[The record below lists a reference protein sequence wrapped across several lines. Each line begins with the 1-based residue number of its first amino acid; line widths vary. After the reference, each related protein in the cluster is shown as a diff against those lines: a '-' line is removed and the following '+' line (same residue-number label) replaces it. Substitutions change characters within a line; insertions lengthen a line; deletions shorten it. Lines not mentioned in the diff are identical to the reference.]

1 MSGEQRL
8 QVETW
13 PIERC
18 VMYAR
23 NPRKND
29 EQVDRM
35 ASAIR
40 EFGFRIPIVA
50 RSDGSVVDGHL
61 RLKAAQK
68 LGLKE
73 VPVALADELTE
84 AQVKAFRILA
94 NKSANWAEWDTSL
107 LALEIE
113 DLKELDFDL
122 ELTGFELPELDEI
135 LGAGADSGT
144 EGQTDPDAVPE
155 AQEEPVSRLGD
166 VWLLGRHRLMC
177 GDSTDAGSVAL
188 LMNGE
193 KADMVFTDPPY
204 GMGKQA
210 VGVLNDNQNKDELI
224 EFNARWIP
232 VSFDALKDKGSWY
245 CWGTDEGLLDI
256 YAVHLLPLI
265 RDGRCALKKFL
276 AWEKPNVVGL
286 NSGDRMYHT
295 ATEKCLFVMFGR
307 EELTGFRINSDAF
320 SPKMQPLLDYMKG
333 EADRLGLTPRMCAE
347 ITGTASMYQHW
358 FSTSQF
364 YIPTRENYE
373 KLQRAFASS
382 DGFKREYD
390 GFKREYDDLKRE
402 YDDLKREFY
411 EGRAYFDN
419 GAEDAM
425 TDVWHFN
432 ITSQKEREACGGHA
446 TPKPVALCERAV
458 KVSAPEG
465 GSVLDLFGG
474 SGSTLIACEK
484 TGRVCRMMELS
495 PRYVDVIIRRW
506 QEFTG
511 QEATLEE
518 DGRSFAQVKE
528 ERGG

>member
-1 MSGEQRL
+1 MSATNKMQIEYWDIDRL
-8 QVETW
+8 I
-13 PIERC
+13 P
-18 VMYAR
+18 YAR

-29 EQVDRM
+29 DAVPKM
-35 ASAIR
+35 AGVIK
-40 EFGFRIPIVA
+40 EFGFKVPIVA
-50 RSDGSVVDGHL
+50 KSDGEVIDGHL
-61 RLKAAQK
+61 RLKAARQ
-68 LGLKE
+68 LGMAE
-73 VPVALADELTE
+73 VPVVLADEWTP
-84 AQVKAFRILA
+84 AQVKAFRLA
-94 NKSANWAEWDTSL
+94 VNRSAEWAEWDDEL
-107 LALEIE
+107 LKLELD
-113 DLKELDFDL
+113 DLKLEDFDL
-122 ELTGFELPELDEI
+122 DLIGFEDIQLEDAP
-135 LGAGADSGT
+135 A
-144 EGQTDPDAVPE
+144 EGLTDPDEVPE
-155 AQEEPVSRLGD
+155 VQEKAVTQTGD
-166 VWLLGRHRLMC
+166 IWILGRHRLMC

-265 RDGRCALKKFL
+265 RAGRCALKNFL

-286 NSGDRMYHT
+286 NPGDRMYHT

-320 SPKMQPLLDYMKG
+320 SPKMQPLLDYMEG
-333 EADRLGLTPRMCAE
+333 EADRLGLTPKTCAE

-364 YIPTRENYE
+364 CIPTRENYE
-373 KLQRAFASS
+373 KLQLAFASS

-390 GFKREYDDLKRE
+390 GLKRE
-402 YDDLKREFY
+402 YDGLKREFY

-425 TDVWHFN
+425 TDVWHF
-432 ITSQKEREACGGHA
+432 TSPSAKERESCGGHA

-458 KVSAPEG
+458 KVSAPGG

-495 PRYVDVIIRRW
+495 PHYCDVIVRRW
-506 QEFTG
+506 QDFTG
-511 QEATLEE
+511 KEATLESS
-518 DGRSFAQVKE
+518 GKPFAQVAQ
-528 ERGG
+528 ERGA

>member
-1 MSGEQRL
+1 MSDLKIEY
-8 QVETW
+8 W
-13 PIERC
+13 PIDRL
-18 VMYAR
+18 VFYAR
-23 NPRKND
+23 NPRKN
-29 EQVDRM
+29 EHAVPKM
-35 ASAIR
+35 ASLIK
-40 EFGFRIPIVA
+40 EFGFKVPVVA

-61 RLKAAQK
+61 RLMAARH
-68 LGLKE
+68 LGME
-73 VPVALADELTE
+73 TVPVVLADEWTP
-84 AQVKAFRILA
+84 AQVKAFRIA
-94 NKSANWAEWDTSL
+94 VNKSAELAEWDTSL

-122 ELTGFELPELDEI
+122 ELTGFELPELEDI
-135 LGAGADSGT
+135 MGAGADGGT

-177 GDSTDAGSVAL
+177 GDSTDAGNVAL

-204 GMGKQA
+204 GMGKEKD
-210 VGVLNDNQNKDELI
+210 GVLNDNQNKDELI

-265 RDGRCALKKFL
+265 RAGRCALKNFL

-295 ATEKCLFVMFGR
+295 ATEKCLFVM
-307 EELTGFRINSDAF
+307 L

-333 EADRLGLTPRMCAE
+333 EADRLGLTLKMCAE
-347 ITGTASMYQHW
+347 ITGTARMYPHW

-390 GFKREYDDLKRE
+390 
-402 YDDLKREFY
+402 DLKREFY

-432 ITSQKEREACGGHA
+432 TTSQKERESCGGHA

-465 GSVLDLFGG
+465 GAVLDLFGG

-495 PRYVDVIIRRW
+495 PRYVDVIVRRW
-506 QEFTG
+506 QDFTG
-511 QEATLEE
+511 QEATLE
-518 DGRSFAQVKE
+518 DGGRTFARVKE